1 MFKHTSTTFSQER
14 KMNRKHLS
22 TLAAIFTLSIL
33 AATAGAAQVTWN
45 GGDATNNQWT
55 QANNWGGAVPLTT
68 DDVIFMATTTPAN
81 RQTVDTVADQTV
93 NSVMFWDPSDTTA
106 NTFSPL
112 IGASAD
118 SHKLTITTGNITTY
132 GLVRSS
138 PARGRIQDSIQLP
151 TGVSGTW
158 TVSGARLYTYGKIYG
173 DSTNTIT
180 LTTGG
185 INDYWGLYGDST
197 STYTGNWIIKGGDF
211 AIGTGGFGSAAKITY
226 DVLTGSSN
234 RTASGNPA
242 VPLVITSEIFTTP
255 TSVSSMSW
263 LTTGTVRLSGALTG
277 KTSITYNGSGT
288 GTMYIGDSSL
298 GSQPVNTTTGGIGPQ
313 YGTLIID
320 KTKALPDTNT
330 AGYSAGG
337 SGTTSL
343 TKLLWNLADTVNNP
357 IVLYSKYSPTLLVNT
372 VTLGGQH
379 TSGTL
384 TFAGDVTLGYS
395 DGTSNLTAATGGP
408 VDFTG
413 LIKPGSGVLNSGIVK
428 VGLGTVKFSRAAG
441 NTYNGGT
448 TITVG
453 TLLVNNTSGSGT
465 GTGAVAVQIGATLGG
480 SGFISGGVTS
490 TGGIL
495 APGNSP
501 GTLTVGGLTLDG
513 TSVLSYELDANDQT
527 IGSGINDLIQ
537 VNGNLTLDG
546 TFNLDAIIGG
556 SQLAAGSYRLI
567 NYTGSLTDNTLD
579 LGTGLPLGYT
589 YNIDTAT
596 SGQVNLVVIIPE
608 PATLALLAM
617 GGLMMVNF
625 RGRGHRRTV

>member
-81 RQTVDTVADQTV
+81 RQTVNTVADQTV
-93 NSVMFWDPSDTTA
+93 NSVMFWDPTNSTA

-112 IGASAD
+112 IGASAN

-132 GLVRSS
+132 GLPQSYN
-138 PARGRIQDSIQLP
+138 ARGRIQDSIQLP

-158 TVSGARLYTYGKIYG
+158 SATGARLETSGKIYG

-180 LTTGG
+180 LTTGTTG
-185 INDYWGLYGDST
+185 KSWYIFGDST
-197 STYTGNWIIKGGDF
+197 ATYTGNWIIKGGDSTVR
-211 AIGTGGFGSAAKITY
+211 AGWSGSAPKITY
-226 DVLTGSSN
+226 DVI
-234 RTASGNPA
+234 SGAQNQMHVDNLA
-242 VPLVITSEIFTTP
+242 VPVVITSEIFTTP
-255 TSVSSMSW
+255 TSAGSMFW
-263 LTTGTVRLSGALTG
+263 LTPGTVRLTGALTG
-277 KTSITYNGSGT
+277 KTSIGLNGSG
-288 GTMYIGDSSL
+288 GVGVIYIGDSSL
-298 GSQPVNTTTGGIGPQ
+298 GSQPVNTTTGGIGGQ
-313 YGTLIID
+313 YGTFIID

-330 AGYSAGG
+330 VGYSIQGG
-337 SGTTSL
+337 TGASIG
-343 TKLLWNLADTVNNP
+343 KLLWNVADTVENP
-357 IVLYSKYSPTLLVNT
+357 ILIYSPESAVGSGVWTG
-372 VTLGGQH
+372 TLGGQH

-384 TFAGDVTLGYS
+384 TLHGDIKLSTTNGRH
-395 DGTSNLTAATGGP
+395 NLTAATGGP
-408 VDFTG
+408 VDITG
-413 LIKPGSGVLNSGIVK
+413 LIKPNTGVTNAGIIKIGPGIVK
-428 VGLGTVKFSRAAG
+428 LSKTTG
-441 NTYNGGT
+441 NTYQGTT
-448 TITVG
+448 TITAG

-465 GTGAVAVQIGATLGG
+465 GTGAVAVQTGATLGG
-480 SGFISGGVTS
+480 SGFISGVVTS
-490 TGGIL
+490 AGGIL

-513 TSVLSYELDANDQT
+513 TSILSYELDAIDQT
-527 IGSGINDLIQ
+527 VGSGINDLIQ

-567 NYTGSLTDNTLD
+567 NYTGSLTDNTLE
-579 LGTGLPLGYT
+579 LGTGLPLGFT
-589 YNIDTAT
+589 YSIDTAT
-596 SGQVNLVVIIPE
+596 SGEVNLVIIPE

-617 GGLMMVNF
+617 GGLMLLA
-625 RGRGHRRTV
+625 GRRRDR